1 MQSIVYRIL
10 LYVRSDI
17 FTMPTPIWNYFR
29 KFKLNGEDKAECHS
43 CKQILS
49 ATKGSPTRRNEIT
62 VEKLLFLKYNLPV
75 VSFKY

>member
-49 ATKGSPTRRNEIT
+49 ATKGSTGALNKHLIT
-62 VEKLLFLKYNLPV
+62 QHSVLHE